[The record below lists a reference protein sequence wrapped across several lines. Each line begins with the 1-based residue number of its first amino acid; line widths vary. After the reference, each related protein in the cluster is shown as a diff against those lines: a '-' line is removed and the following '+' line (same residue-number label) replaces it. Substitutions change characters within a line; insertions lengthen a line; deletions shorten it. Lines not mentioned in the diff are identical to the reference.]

1 MYLCLG
7 AGWFHVKHGRVQPGE
22 SLGIG
27 TGIAIIIATTGESG
41 GSRFA
46 YGNHFGI
53 CYSNDNNNFISDIGK
68 SQGGQY
74 TNSGSYSFKFVA
86 IYG

>member
-1 MYLCLG
+1 MLFLG
-7 AGWFHVKHGRVQPGE
+7 AGWFHVKHGTVQPGE

-46 YGNHFGI
+46 YGNHFGL
-53 CYSNDNNNFISDIGK
+53 CEYHDNDNFISNIGK
-68 SQGGQY
+68 SSGGQY
-74 TNSGSYSFKFVA
+74 TNSGSHPFNFVA